1 MSIPLRYGT
10 TGYKIIAELEA
21 AGYRCQFLLG
31 TVQLSDISYAY
42 SFFNEMCQSL
52 LGTVQQDGKTI
63 TKEIN

>member
-52 LGTVQQDGKTI
+52 LGTVQH
-63 TKEIN
+63 